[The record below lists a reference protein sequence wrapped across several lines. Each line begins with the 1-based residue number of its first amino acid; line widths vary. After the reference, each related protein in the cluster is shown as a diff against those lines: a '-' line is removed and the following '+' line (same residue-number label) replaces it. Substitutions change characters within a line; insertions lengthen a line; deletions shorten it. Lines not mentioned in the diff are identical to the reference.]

1 MKPTCFV
8 VQGFGKKTDY
18 ATGRVLDL
26 DASYAIIK
34 EAVEAANL
42 QCIRADEIVH
52 SGTID
57 VPMYGWL
64 LRADVVIADLSTSN
78 VNAAYELGVR
88 YALRPRTTI
97 ILAESG
103 FKSPFDV
110 NHIVIRPY
118 KHLGD
123 DIGAQE
129 AKRLKSELSAA
140 LTELLAGGAV
150 DSPVYTYL
158 ALTPPV
164 EEQGHPAVVG
174 AGAAVAL
181 AAAGAAAAAAPSPA
195 AAALGPGA
203 PAGAAA
209 LPGPAAAPPGEGDD
223 SNTRQLLTRARAATD
238 ASDFDTARVLF
249 QLIREQ
255 RPSDD
260 YVVQQLALATY
271 KSKRPDARQ
280 ALADAR
286 EILKTLKPEKTTDPE
301 TLGLWGAVHKR
312 MWDLDGDRSALDV
325 AIGSHERGFYLKRD
339 YYNGINL
346 AFMLNQ
352 RADLER
358 RSGDVPNAI
367 ADFVLAQRV
376 RRDVIAICELART
389 SDNVKPDE
397 QYWIVATLWEA
408 AVGIDDAA
416 AATRWEA
423 EANRLASK
431 DWMVSSTRDQIKRL
445 RELVGASP
453 LRA

>member
-1 MKPTCFV
+1 VKPTCFV

-26 DASYAIIK
+26 DASYAVIK
-34 EAVEAANL
+34 EAVEAADL

-57 VPMYGWL
+57 VPMYTWL

-110 NHIVIRPY
+110 NHVVIRPY

-123 DIGAQE
+123 DVGAQE

-140 LTELLAGGAV
+140 LKELLAGGAV

-158 ALTPPV
+158 ALRPPV
-164 EEQGHPAVVG
+164 EGDGHPAVV
-174 AGAAVAL
+174 AAAV
-181 AAAGAAAAAAPSPA
+181 AAAAPAAPA
-195 AAALGPGA
+195 PSAPAPTGA
-203 PAGAAA
+203 PVVA
-209 LPGPAAAPPGEGDD
+209 DD
-223 SNTRQLLTRARAATD
+223 DGNTRQLLERARAATD

-312 MWDLDGDRSALDV
+312 MWDLDGDRVALDV
-325 AIGSHERGFYLKRD
+325 AIGAHERGFYLKQD

-352 RADLER
+352 RADLAR
-358 RSGDVPNAI
+358 RAGDLPNAI
-367 ADFVLAQRV
+367 ADFVVAQRV
-376 RRDVIAICELART
+376 RRDVVAICERARAAG
-389 SDNVKPDE
+389 NLKPDE
-397 QYWIVATLWEA
+397 QYWVAATLWEA
-408 AVGIDDAA
+408 AIGIDDAA
-416 AATRWEA
+416 AAINWEA
-423 EANRLASK
+423 EARRLSSK
-431 DWMVSSTRDQIKRL
+431 AWMIGSTEDQLKRL
-445 RELVGASP
+445 RELIAASP
-453 LRA
+453 LRT